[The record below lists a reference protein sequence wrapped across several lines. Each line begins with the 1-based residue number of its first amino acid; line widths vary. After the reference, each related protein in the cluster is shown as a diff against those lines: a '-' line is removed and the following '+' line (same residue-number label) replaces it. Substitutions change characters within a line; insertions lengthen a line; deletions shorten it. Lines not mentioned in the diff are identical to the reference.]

1 MKEILNDRIYDSTK
15 ECLILWDG
23 YGTPQRV
30 PEEKV
35 NDVAT
40 DVYNQARRMTKSNMF
55 VTVTA
60 WMKMMALT
68 MHIEF
73 PKWRELLWIVF
84 CIYFLGFE

>member
-15 ECLILWDG
+15 ECLVLWDG

-40 DVYNQARRMTKSNMF
+40 DVYNQKRRMTKSNMF

-60 WMKMMALT
+60 
-68 MHIEF
+68 
-73 PKWRELLWIVF
+73 
-84 CIYFLGFE
+84 

>member
-55 VTVTA
+55 VTNGLNEDDGSHDAYSISEMT
-60 WMKMMALT
+60 
-68 MHIEF
+68 
-73 PKWRELLWIVF
+73 
-84 CIYFLGFE
+84 